1 MQGIYTRI
9 PETNYVPR
17 EYCIA
22 AILLFLFMVLISL
35 VSVLLLL
42 LFLLLLLLLLYCT
55 QKQSVRRKSYTEDVN
70 ALWSQYKLSSVK
82 PGGACS
88 YQ

>member
-1 MQGIYTRI
+1 MRGIYTHF
-9 PETNYVPR
+9 PETNYVPK
-17 EYCIA
+17 EYGVA

-35 VSVLLLL
+35 VSLLL
-42 LFLLLLLLLLYCT
+42 LLLLLLLLYCT
-55 QKQSVRRKSYTEDVN
+55 QKQSVRCKSYTEDVN

-82 PGGACS
+82 PAGACS